1 MKKTPLLIQYA
12 YLLFLAVIT
21 ACGDAFF
28 RGDSNGSVAL
38 AAKILIYFF
47 LFYAFFLLAE
57 KALDSLQNPA
67 EGHGWHQAFQYSRKN
82 ILRISFLLFAVYFA
96 YLLIFY
102 PGATTGDTV
111 YQIED
116 LFTGTSPIAYPVNYG
131 HTKVQALMIDHHP
144 VTTTLV
150 FTFFYRLGLLLGD
163 ANIGLFLYNLL
174 QCTCMSVLFA
184 SIICYMDRLSVP
196 KPIALISLAFY
207 ASPVVASYAVTMGK
221 DMLFSFWFVLYYLVF
236 IRIAQNPRDK
246 GSEKRQWILLAVLSV
261 LIALM
266 NKKGLYL
273 ALFSNL
279 CLLFVLPGKTKI
291 NAVVTALLPVF
302 ILTVV
307 MQQILFPL
315 LNIMPGG
322 KQEVLGTAF
331 QQTALSLIEHPEK
344 YSEKEKQ
351 LFFSILDCSP
361 EELSEVYSPTCTDP
375 VKNRFRLETDNNT
388 IHAYLR
394 MWVRHFIREPGTYI
408 RAIFSVN
415 GGYFAPLKGVNV
427 YQYVPY
433 SEVLNAFSQPERTYS
448 LRMTLGAFLAWL
460 ENIPAFS
467 VFCQDSFY
475 TFWYPAFSFYLF
487 CKKKQQS
494 KIILLAPLAGNLLFL
509 TIGPLCYTR
518 YALCQIY
525 TFPVLL
531 AVTAGAAQEEK
542 KEQ

>member
-1 MKKTPLLIQYA
+1 MKKTASLIQYI

-28 RGDSNGSVAL
+28 RGDSNGTAAL
-38 AAKILIYFF
+38 AAKILIYCF

-57 KALDSLQNPA
+57 KALASLQEPA
-67 EGHGWHQAFQYSRKN
+67 ERHGWYQVFQYNWKN
-82 ILRISFLLFAVYFA
+82 VLRISLLLFAVYFA
-96 YLLIFY
+96 YLLVFY

-144 VTTTLV
+144 VTTTLI
-150 FTFFYRLGLLLGD
+150 FTFFYRIGLLLGD

-174 QCTCMSVLFA
+174 QSACMSILFA
-184 SIICYMDRLSVP
+184 SIVCYMDSLGIP
-196 KPIALISLAFY
+196 KPIALISTVFY

-236 IRIAQNPRDK
+236 IRIATNPNDE
-246 GSEKRQWILLAVLSV
+246 GSEKKQWVLLAVLSV

-266 NKKGLYL
+266 NKKGMYL
-273 ALFSNL
+273 ALLSNL
-279 CLLFVLPGKTKI
+279 CLLLVVPGKMKI

-344 YSEKEKQ
+344 YTEKEKQ

-361 EELSEVYSPTCTDP
+361 EELPEVYSPTCTDP
-375 VKNRFRLETDNNT
+375 VKNRFRLETDNSV
-388 IHAYLR
+388 ILSYVK
-394 MWVRHFIREPGTYI
+394 MWARHFICEPGTYI

-415 GGYFAPLKGVNV
+415 GGYYAPLKGFNV

-433 SEVLNAFSQPERTYS
+433 SGVLNAFSQPDRTAS
-448 LRMTLGAFLAWL
+448 LRTTLGAFLAWL

-475 TFWYPAFSFYLF
+475 TFWYPAFSLYLF
-487 CKKKQQS
+487 CKKKQRR

-531 AVTAGAAQEEK
+531 AVTAGAVQGKK
-542 KEQ
+542 KE

>member
-1 MKKTPLLIQYA
+1 MKKTASLIQYT

-28 RGDSNGSVAL
+28 RGDSNGAAAL
-38 AAKILIYFF
+38 AAKILIYYF

-57 KALDSLQNPA
+57 KALVSLQKPA
-67 EGHGWHQAFQYSRKN
+67 ERHGWYQVFQYNRKN
-82 ILRISFLLFAVYFA
+82 VLRISLLLFAVYFA
-96 YLLIFY
+96 YLLVFY

-144 VTTTLV
+144 VTTTLI
-150 FTFFYRLGLLLGD
+150 FTFFYRIGLLLGD

-174 QCTCMSVLFA
+174 QSACMSILFA
-184 SIICYMDRLSVP
+184 SIVCYMDSLGIP
-196 KPIALISLAFY
+196 KPIALISTVFY

-236 IRIAQNPRDK
+236 FRIATNPNDE
-246 GSEKRQWILLAVLSV
+246 GSEKKQWVLLAVLSV

-266 NKKGLYL
+266 NKKGMYL
-273 ALFSNL
+273 ALLSNL
-279 CLLFVLPGKTKI
+279 CLLLVVPGKMKI

-302 ILTVV
+302 ILAVV

-322 KQEVLGTAF
+322 KQEILGTAF

-344 YSEKEKQ
+344 YTEGEKQ
-351 LFFSILDCSP
+351 LFFTILDCSP
-361 EELSEVYSPTCTDP
+361 EELAEVYSPTCTDP
-375 VKNRFRLETDNNT
+375 VKNRFRLETDNSV
-388 IHAYLR
+388 ILSYLK
-394 MWVRHFIREPGTYI
+394 MWARHFICEPGTYI

-415 GGYFAPLKGVNV
+415 GGYYAPLKGFNV

-433 SEVLNAFSQPERTYS
+433 SEVLNAFSQPDRTAS
-448 LRMTLGAFLAWL
+448 LRITLGAFLAWL

-475 TFWYPAFSFYLF
+475 TFWYPAFSLYLF
-487 CKKKQQS
+487 CKKKQRK
-494 KIILLAPLAGNLLFL
+494 KIILLSPLAGNLLFL

-531 AVTAGAAQEEK
+531 AVTAGAVQEK
-542 KEQ
+542 KEE